1 MAFLATVLIVGLYVA
16 VGLWIVAKSP
26 GWWRLVALLAVILI
40 PTADALWGRYVTL
53 PRLCKDAGLK
63 VYGKASREGG
73 LMLSTADDYLL
84 TKYGFPFVEGVD
96 GARKVYRRSMRDS
109 QPALEP
115 DVQPLAKY
123 RLRAI
128 ELRPA
133 QGFEGTSYRIEEI
146 ESGRPIGE
154 FATYA
159 FTGGWA
165 ERLLSQ
171 FTDSGVQYV
180 AGCGHGD
187 ANSRVDN
194 LIASVFGG

>member
-1 MAFLATVLIVGLYVA
+1 MGGLAMLAVVGLYLGVA
-16 VGLWIVAKSP
+16 IWTVVKSP
-26 GWWRLVALLAVILI
+26 GWWRLVALLAVVVI
-40 PTADALWGRYVTL
+40 PTADALWGRYVKL

-63 VYGKASREGG
+63 VYAKASKEGG

-96 GARKVYRRSMRDS
+96 GARKVYRRSMRDG
-109 QPALEP
+109 QPALEAN
-115 DVQPLAKY
+115 VQPLAKY
-123 RLRAI
+123 RLRAT
-128 ELRPA
+128 ELWPA

-146 ESGRPIGE
+146 ESGRPVGE

-187 ANSRVDN
+187 ANSRVDT